1 MRTRRAQV
9 FPGRSSRSIEEPS
22 RALLVVIA
30 ALASAACS
38 KSGDHVDQPPRAGLS
53 APSSTAPSPS
63 PSPSPAA
70 PPRRGVL
77 RPNDLLDAPASY
89 LGRDVD
95 LVIVEQLS
103 GPPTLEA
110 LAKADYGQIRVEV
123 LDNQGKDF
131 ALVPAG
137 FRQGDPNRYKLKF
150 DRVIEGPIRVH
161 GIFESDD
168 DLAASLR
175 HPAYVLRVASIAPL
189 EREAPARLGSTAEIA
204 ARRDSWDR
212 RLVVYEGVWTTGF
225 EVSMLDDAIW
235 LSPARGVTEIGTSPA
250 RQGGRTKE
258 RVRVTGILFA
268 KPGALYG
275 HMGSGRYQL
284 LASRIEHLGA
294 P

>member
-1 MRTRRAQV
+1 MRTRRSQV
-9 FPGRSSRSIEEPS
+9 SPSRSPRSIAGGS

-30 ALASAACS
+30 ALASGACS
-38 KSGDHVDQPPRAGLS
+38 KSGDHVDQPTRGGLPVS
-53 APSSTAPSPS
+53 
-63 PSPSPAA
+63 SPAA
-70 PPRRGVL
+70 ATSLSPAAPPPRRGVL

-95 LVIVEQLS
+95 LVIVEPLS
-103 GPPTLEA
+103 GPPTVEA
-110 LAKADYGQIRVEV
+110 LARADYGQIRVEV
-123 LDNQGKDF
+123 PDNQGKDL

-137 FRQGDPNRYKLKF
+137 FRQGDPNRYRLKF
-150 DRVIEGPIRVH
+150 DRVIEGPVRVH

-168 DLAASLR
+168 DLATSLR
-175 HPAYVLRVASIAPL
+175 HPAYVLRVASITPL
-189 EREAPARLGSTAEIA
+189 EREAPARLGSTAEID
-204 ARRDSWDR
+204 ARRDTWDR

-225 EVSMLDDAIW
+225 EVSMLDDSIW
-235 LSPARGVTEIGTSPA
+235 LSPARGVTEVGASPA
-250 RQGGRTKE
+250 RQGGRTRE

-275 HMGSGRYQL
+275 HLGSGRYQL